1 MNNAW
6 TAFHILL
13 RLCLIVNTRR
23 KYLNYTTPWGVSLA
37 RVSGAGWSD
46 FLLHECGYQAALED
60 WNHDGVDSPFWRF
73 YHNPKPGCFVHFRGR
88 QIALE
93 PSTCMIIPADTVFD
107 CRGPVPACHLWMHFT
122 VNRPGGPMEPA
133 PLVLPMHALLHALAQ
148 SVIALHHEPTS
159 DTRDHRL
166 LHESSALLHAAF
178 ARLSLPAPPPMPERL
193 LEVLSLIQRAPHAD
207 LSNRLLAARA
217 GMSLER
223 FIRAFR
229 EHTGSTP
236 AAYVS
241 AERVRHAQQLLA
253 LTDKT
258 VDQIAL
264 ESGFPNRHYLTRV
277 FSQHTG
283 CGPAE
288 FRARQHRRRGR

>member
-1 MNNAW
+1 MSA
-6 TAFHILL
+6 H
-13 RLCLIVNTRR
+13 R

-37 RVSGAGWSD
+37 RVSKAGDSD

-73 YHNPKPGCFVHFRGR
+73 YHNPKPGCFVHFRDQR
-88 QIALE
+88 LALE
-93 PSTCMIIPADTVFD
+93 PSTCLIIPADTVFD

-122 VNRPGGPMEPA
+122 VNRPSGPVVPA
-133 PLVLPMHALLHALAQ
+133 PLTLPMDSLLQALTA
-148 SVIALHHEPTS
+148 SVIALHQHPGS
-159 DTRDHRL
+159 DARDHRL

-178 ARLSLPAPPPMPERL
+178 ARLSLPTPPPMPERL
-193 LEVLSLIQRAPHAD
+193 LEVVTLIQRAPHSD
-207 LSNRLLAARA
+207 LSNRQLAAHA

-229 EHTGSTP
+229 EHTGRTP
-236 AAYVS
+236 AAFVS
-241 AERVRHAQQLLA
+241 AARVRHAQQLLA
-253 LTDKT
+253 LTDKS

-277 FSQHTG
+277 FSQQTG

-288 FRARQHRRRGR
+288 FRARQHRRKGR